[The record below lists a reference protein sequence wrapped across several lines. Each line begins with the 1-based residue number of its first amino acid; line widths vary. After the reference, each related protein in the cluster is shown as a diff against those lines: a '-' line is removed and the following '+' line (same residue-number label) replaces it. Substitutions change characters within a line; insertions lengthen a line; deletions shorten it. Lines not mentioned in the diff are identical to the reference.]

1 MNFNLAYLKYQILA
15 GAWFIDDK
23 AVHGYGSQI
32 NDFLKAEILDGEKE
46 PVQCLVFVIT
56 PEKNILRAE
65 QSTSFNTIF
74 DFTPEGSIAIIPING
89 SLMKYDYCGA
99 PGMQTLGQ
107 RINTAA
113 QHKNISSIVL
123 KIDSPGGTVDGT
135 QELANIIKASKKP
148 IVALADGLMASAA
161 YWIGSAADKIIANAE
176 TTQVGSIGAMISFA
190 DVRPVYEKQGVVF
203 HDINADQSKD
213 KNSIYLEALKGN
225 YKPIKEELINVAA
238 QEFIDNVKANRGDK
252 IKETETKPVFTGKV
266 YFAKDALELGLI
278 DEIGNIE
285 TAINAA
291 NDMVIK
297 NNINL
302 KNTEMKINIKEAWKS
317 LMSLLKIEKEGEVEL
332 TEQNMIDLNA
342 KLADSEA
349 KIESLNAENI
359 ELKKQLEAQDKVLEL
374 IQKEYEDFKAAD
386 AKIETKSTKE
396 KDNINSNNGDDFSG
410 MAHNKEADKVTG

>member
-1 MNFNLAYLKYQILA
+1 MSFNLAYLKYQILA